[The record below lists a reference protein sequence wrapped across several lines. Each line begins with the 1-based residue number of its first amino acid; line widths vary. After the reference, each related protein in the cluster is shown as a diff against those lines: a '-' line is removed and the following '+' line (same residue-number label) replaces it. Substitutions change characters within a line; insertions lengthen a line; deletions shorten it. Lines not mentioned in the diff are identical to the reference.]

1 MSFVKNLRMPVKLYG
16 SATLIM
22 VLIAVM
28 AATSWSAFRDIGR
41 AFTSVRLSSHISQL
55 AQVGQFE
62 MAGAGYGN
70 LGISKAQTE
79 ADLAT
84 YEKTS
89 VAKRAASIAALKK
102 AIETAADA
110 GETERKL
117 LGTML
122 EKVQA
127 YSALTD
133 QGIALRHAYI
143 ARQTELF
150 AAAPKLTDTLQYA
163 VRQAVAHEPLLVQSL
178 MSADNNLV
186 ATRTYMM
193 RFLISNDPDD
203 AKKQSAALKTAQAA
217 VKMAMGVANGSSLE
231 SVLDTIN
238 TSAESYEAA
247 AQDVMALATK
257 SNDLWYNQ
265 ARTVRI
271 ELNTATDAAI
281 QHMAKA
287 SEAASLDASTTLTH
301 ASSVLGGVAVL
312 VFLVVI
318 SLNLLTVRLVA
329 KPIVAVTA
337 IMDRLAHGDKT
348 IDVPYRD
355 QSDEVGGIA
364 QAVQVFKENALQLD
378 AMTAAQAAQAAQAAA
393 DKTAAMNEL
402 ADAMQ
407 ASIKGIAQSVA
418 SAATQMHHT
427 ASALTGIAQETT
439 AQATSV
445 AAATEQASNNVET
458 VASAAEELTSSIQE
472 IGRQVSSAADVAASA
487 VNQTERTNALVAN
500 LASSASRIG
509 EVINLITDIADQ
521 TNLLALNA
529 TIEAARAG
537 DAGKGFAV
545 VAGEV
550 KNLANQTAR
559 ATEDISKQIGEVQA
573 STEEAVHA
581 IQTISETIGQISGIQ
596 ATIAS
601 AVEEQT
607 AATNE
612 IARNVEQAAAGTRE
626 VSSHITQ
633 VTDAAGRAGTG
644 AEELL
649 GAAGEL
655 AQQAERLDTEVEDFI
670 SRIRAA

>member
-1 MSFVKNLRMPVKLYG
+1 MPTKLYG
-16 SATLIM
+16 SAFLIM

-41 AFTSVRLSSHISQL
+41 AFTSVQLASQISQL
-55 AQVGQFE
+55 AQTGQFE

-70 LGISKAQTE
+70 LGVSKAQSE

-89 VAKRAASIAALKK
+89 VAKRTASIAALKK
-102 AIETAADA
+102 AVEVSANA

-117 LGTML
+117 LGAML

-127 YSALTD
+127 YSALSD
-133 QGIALRHAYI
+133 QGIAIRHAYLD
-143 ARQTELF
+143 RQTELF
-150 AAAPKLTDTLQYA
+150 AIAPKLSEALQYA
-163 VRQAVAHEPLLVQSL
+163 QQQAIAHEPLLVSSL
-178 MSADNNLV
+178 LSANNNLTG
-186 ATRTYMM
+186 ARTYLM
-193 RFLISNDPDD
+193 RFILTNDPED
-203 AKKQSAALKTAQAA
+203 AQKQNAALKTAQAA
-217 VKMAMGVANGSSLE
+217 VKMAMGVASGSSLE
-231 SVLDTIN
+231 SALEAIN
-238 TSAESYEAA
+238 TTADAYDASA
-247 AQDVMALATK
+247 QALMRLAIQ

-265 ARTVRI
+265 ARVVRG
-271 ELNTATDAAI
+271 ELNVATDAAI
-281 QHMAKA
+281 QHMANA
-287 SEAASLDASTTLTH
+287 SEAASIEAANTLTH
-301 ASSVLGGVAVL
+301 ASSVLGGVAIL

-318 SLNLLTVRLVA
+318 SLNVLTVRLVA
-329 KPIVAVTA
+329 KPIVEVTA

-348 IDVPYRD
+348 IEVPYRE

-364 QAVQVFKENALQLD
+364 QAVQVFKENALKLD
-378 AMTAAQAAQAAQAAA
+378 EMTAAQEALAAQAAA
-393 DKTAAMNEL
+393 DKTAAMNAL

-427 ASALTGIAQETT
+427 ASSLTGIAQETT
-439 AQATSV
+439 SQATSV

-472 IGRQVSSAADVAASA
+472 IGRQVSAAADVAASA
-487 VNQTERTNALVAN
+487 VTQTERTNVLVAN
-500 LASSASRIG
+500 LAQAANRIG
-509 EVINLITDIADQ
+509 EVINMITDIADQ

-559 ATEDISKQIGEVQA
+559 ATEDISKQIGGVQA

-581 IQTISETIGQISGIQ
+581 IHSISETIGQISGIQ

-612 IARNVEQAAAGTRE
+612 IARNVEQAASGTRD
-626 VSSHITQ
+626 VSAHIVH
-633 VTDAAGRAGTG
+633 VTEAAGRAGIG

-670 SRIRAA
+670 ARIRAA

>member
-16 SATLIM
+16 SAALIM

-28 AATSWSAFRDIGR
+28 AATSWTAFRDIGR
-41 AFTSVRLSSHISQL
+41 AFTSVRVASEISQL
-55 AQVGQFE
+55 AQISQFE

-102 AIETAADA
+102 ALDAAAGA

-117 LGTML
+117 LGAML
-122 EKVQA
+122 DKVQA

-133 QGIALRHAYI
+133 QGIEIRHAYLE
-143 ARQTELF
+143 RQAELF
-150 AAAPKLTDTLQYA
+150 TLAPKLTETVQYA
-163 VRQAVAHEPLLVQSL
+163 VRQAIAHEPLLVQSL

-186 ATRTYMM
+186 GARTYMM
-193 RFLISNDPDD
+193 RFLITTDPED
-203 AKKQSAALKTAQAA
+203 AKKQGAALQTAQAA
-217 VKMAMGVANGSSLE
+217 VKMALGVSTGSSLE
-231 SVLDTIN
+231 SALDTIN
-238 TSAESYEAA
+238 ESADAYDSA
-247 AQDVMALATK
+247 AQVLMALAIK

-265 ARTVRI
+265 ARTVRG
-271 ELNTATDAAI
+271 ELNAATDAAI
-281 QHMAKA
+281 RHMTEA
-287 SEAASLDASTTLTH
+287 SETASREAATTLTH
-301 ASSVLGGVAVL
+301 ASSVLGGVAIL

-318 SLNLLTVRLVA
+318 SLNMVTVRLVA
-329 KPIVAVTA
+329 KPIVEVTG
-337 IMDRLAHGDKT
+337 IMDRLAHGDKSV
-348 IDVPYRD
+348 DVPYRE
-355 QSDEVGGIA
+355 QTDEVGGIA
-364 QAVQVFKENALQLD
+364 QAVQVFKENALKLD
-378 AMTAAQAAQAAQAAA
+378 AMTAAQEAQAAQAAA
-393 DKTAAMNEL
+393 EKTAAMNAL

-472 IGRQVSSAADVAASA
+472 IGRQVSAAADVAAAA
-487 VNQTERTNALVAN
+487 VTQTERTNTLVAN
-500 LASSASRIG
+500 LASAASRIG

-559 ATEDISKQIGEVQA
+559 ATEDISKQIGGVQA

-581 IQTISETIGQISGIQ
+581 IHAISETIGQISGIQ

-612 IARNVEQAAAGTRE
+612 IARNVEQAASGTRE
-626 VSSHITQ
+626 VSSHIGH
-633 VTDAAGRAGTG
+633 VTEAAGRAGIG

-670 SRIRAA
+670 ARIRAA